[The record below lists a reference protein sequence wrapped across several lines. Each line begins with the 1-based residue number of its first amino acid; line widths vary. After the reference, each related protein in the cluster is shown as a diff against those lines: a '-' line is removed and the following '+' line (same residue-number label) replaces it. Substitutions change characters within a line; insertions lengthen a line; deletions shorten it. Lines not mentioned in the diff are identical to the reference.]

1 MNGKIKLKGI
11 NLLIGGLVGSVML
24 AACTTGSNVGVLTQ
38 ETNSITSLAD
48 YKSMLKYTPINSN
61 QNQLSLTDN
70 GSHTYHQAFVVPQG
84 TTLTLSAV
92 RVTLFTSNNCQYGT
106 ESGVVE
112 MKGNGG
118 VQFPPGTYTSSDAS
132 DFALHNR
139 FDPIAEA
146 NAQSIRFDYRY
157 ESGTDTYG
165 AVDAGWVSAACIP
178 SAGFGDYDQS
188 PPTDCVSGG
197 VCGLMNPQVAN
208 LPSTYRAVVYVTA
221 MKTNGNIVA
230 TANALPT
237 HPAIYIGNLAA
248 DYICNYDANKPSRSA
263 GAKFM
268 AALFLRSV
276 SPQHYGVVYYDSS
289 YQRLVATSND
299 KSNFLMGKILTYP
312 DGWGYGG
319 SNQMSHSIAE
329 FGEDDPWIGGLSN
342 NRDNLSCLLPG
353 SNFNWSSDSSS
364 QSGVTGNTSL
374 QRIKTDGNGYSPEY
388 WNAAGTAGCDTLH
401 KLVCVQ
407 QNDY

>member
-1 MNGKIKLKGI
+1 MSKESRLKNI
-11 NLLIGGLVGSVML
+11 NLLTTGLVSSIML
-24 AACTTGSNVGVLTQ
+24 VACTTGSNAGSVTRTVSSTSSLT
-38 ETNSITSLAD
+38 D
-48 YKSMLKYTPINSN
+48 YKAMLKYTPLNSN
-61 QNQLSLTDN
+61 QNNLSLTDN
-70 GSHTYHQAFVVPQG
+70 GSHTYHQAFVVPNG

-112 MKGNGG
+112 MKGGSG
-118 VQFPPGTYTSSDAS
+118 VQFPAGTYSSTDAS
-132 DFALHNR
+132 NFALHNK

-146 NAQSIRFDYRY
+146 NALSIRFDYRY

-165 AVDAGWVSAACIP
+165 AVDPGWVSAACIP
-178 SAGFGDYDQS
+178 SAGFGDYDQN

-197 VCGLMNPQVAN
+197 ACGLMNPQVAN
-208 LPSTYRAVVYVTA
+208 LPSTYRSVVYVTE

-237 HPAIYIGNLAA
+237 HPAMSIGNLAA

-289 YQRLVATSND
+289 YQRLVATSNNT
-299 KSNFLMGKILTYP
+299 SNFLMGNIVFNPVIK
-312 DGWGYGG
+312 WEGG
-319 SNQMSHSIAE
+319 SAQMFGSIAE
-329 FGEDDPWIGGLSN
+329 FGANDPWIGGFDNNQSGLSC
-342 NRDNLSCLLPG
+342 NLSG
-353 SNFNWSSDSSS
+353 SGFNWNSDSSS
-364 QSGVTGNTSL
+364 QSGITGDTSL
-374 QRIKTDGNGYSPEY
+374 RQIKRDGNGYSPEY